1 MQWKLLRHWLI
12 IISMEN
18 KTPLSPH
25 IQIYKWHISS
35 LVSISHRITG
45 IINIIAITFICLLAS
60 LLVFGESNYKF
71 INLFLSS
78 LIGKFLILGL
88 TWSFSFQIL
97 SEIRHLIMDLG
108 YGFELRMT
116 KITGLIVIFGS
127 IILTVV
133 FYLMGRNF
141 FWND

>member
-1 MQWKLLRHWLI
+1 
-12 IISMEN
+12 MEN
-18 KTPLSPH
+18 KAPLSPH

-60 LLVFGESNYKF
+60 LLVFGESKFEF
-71 INLFLSS
+71 INLVLSS
-78 LIGKFLILGL
+78 LIGKFIVLGI
-88 TWSFSFQIL
+88 TWSFSFQAL

-108 YGFELRMT
+108 YGFELKTT

-127 IILTVV
+127 IVLTVT
-133 FYLMGRNF
+133 FYLIGKNF
-141 FWND
+141 F